1 MSKFVGLKN
10 EAKKVLRGVER
21 LDSNRMH
28 GRKRLGKWK
37 LTDKK
42 NQVGEINE
50 VVQIIED
57 GKVFTN
63 LEFSM
68 KDGDYYVFDWN
79 EEERKSIK
87 K

>member
-10 EAKKVLRGVER
+10 EAKKVLKGAER
-21 LDSNRMH
+21 LDSNKRH
-28 GRKRLGKWK
+28 GRKSLGKWK

-42 NQVGEINE
+42 KQIGEINE
-50 VVQIIED
+50 IVQVVED

-68 KDGDYYVFDWN
+68 KGETYYVFDW
-79 EEERKSIK
+79 EEKERKSIK
-87 K
+87 M